1 MGFNFGSFLCFEYLI
16 LAFVG
21 VLSLF
26 VGIGCWLFEPL
37 KSGIAKVILWSIF
50 CCNHLV
56 FAHFLSGFLGV
67 VFNWV
72 YLIGLFQV
80 LLVLVLGFA
89 SFMVFSSRLYLRL
102 KIKSPR
108 APPSQLQLLFL
119 TLVFVLLVQAIFFY
133 FLPYH
138 KIHPHLVP

>member
-1 MGFNFGSFLCFEYLI
+1 
-16 LAFVG
+16 
-21 VLSLF
+21 LF

-37 KSGIAKVILWSIF
+37 KSEIAKVILWSIF
-50 CCNHLV
+50 CCSPLV

-72 YLIGLFQV
+72 YLVGLFQV
-80 LLVLVLGFA
+80 LLVLFLGFA

-108 APPSQLQLLFL
+108 VPPSQLQLLFL
-119 TLVFVLLVQAIFFY
+119 TLVFVLLVRAILFY
-133 FLPYH
+133 FLPCH